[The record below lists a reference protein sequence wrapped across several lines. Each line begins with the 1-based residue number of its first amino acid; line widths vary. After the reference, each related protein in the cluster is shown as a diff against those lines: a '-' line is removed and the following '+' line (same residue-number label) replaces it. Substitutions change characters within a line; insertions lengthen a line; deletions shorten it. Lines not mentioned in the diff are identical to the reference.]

1 MITSGSFKK
10 GWIVDV
16 GPAVKGKP
24 ASGAGRRTTLD
35 IGPYIDWERGMKHPE
50 VTMSDTPPNSNLIA
64 YRKAIEAAGLAIDL
78 AKRVTDLSTG
88 SPGRRLPLV
97 LLLTPALSLPLSSP
111 EPGSRHSAPARG
123 AR

>member
-10 GWIVDV
+10 GWVVDV

-35 IGPYIDWERGMKHPE
+35 IGPYIDWERGMNHPE

-64 YRKAIEAAGLAIDL
+64 PARPSKPRDW
-78 AKRVTDLSTG
+78 
-88 SPGRRLPLV
+88 
-97 LLLTPALSLPLSSP
+97 LLTSQN
-111 EPGSRHSAPARG
+111 GCRG
-123 AR
+123 GFFRWYLF